1 MSDERTASKASGLHV
16 VYAARALFAPSR
28 SHTCIEAALVGE
40 TCQVWNARVP
50 GCADAYSRE
59 GGWYAGKS
67 SAEVGAR
74 SVIEQ
79 VPGGQSIMRDNAV
92 LRCFMRLPCWIAAG
106 SLMCGQMKPF

>member
-1 MSDERTASKASGLHV
+1 MNEQAANKASGLDV

-28 SHTCIEAALVGE
+28 RGHTCIEAALVGE
-40 TCQVWNARVP
+40 TCQVRNARVP
-50 GCADAYSRE
+50 GCADACSRE
-59 GGWYAGKS
+59 RGWYAGKS

-92 LRCFMRLPCWIAAG
+92 LRCFMRLPCWMQQDCSCAV
-106 SLMCGQMKPF
+106 K